1 MLFICDEFL
10 EARMHNVA
18 ATGGG
23 EGEGLNLGEFVR
35 GAMHDIANPLNGI
48 TMNCELAKVLVE
60 RGQPERALQVLDHL
74 LADCARCARV
84 VRGMQ
89 RFGSGLYTHTRDVV
103 RVRALVDAAI
113 ALVSEERTAAM
124 PQLDVDDGDGQV
136 SVDTRAMERA
146 IAGLI
151 HNSAE
156 AGATKVHIG
165 LREVDAL
172 IEIVLRDNG
181 TGIAAELRSR
191 VCEPFFTTRRSEGA
205 SGLGLTLACELV
217 RAHGGELRID
227 GNPGAGTQILVRL
240 PQVRQL

>member
-1 MLFICDEFL
+1 VLFVCDEFL
-10 EARMHNVA
+10 EVRMHSVA
-18 ATGGG
+18 AISGG

-60 RGQPERALQVLDHL
+60 RGQPERALQVLENL

-89 RFGSGLYTHTRDVV
+89 RFGSGLYAHSRDVV
-103 RVRALVDAAI
+103 RARAVIDAAI

-124 PQLDVDDGDGQV
+124 PQLEVEDSDAQV

-156 AGATKVHIG
+156 AGATKVQIG
-165 LREVDAL
+165 LRQIGDQ
-172 IEIVLRDNG
+172 IEIVLNDNG
-181 TGIAAELRSR
+181 AGIAAELRSK

-217 RAHGGELRID
+217 RAHGGELRFD
-227 GNPGAGTQILVRL
+227 DDPGVGTQILVRL
-240 PQVRQL
+240 PQAGQA